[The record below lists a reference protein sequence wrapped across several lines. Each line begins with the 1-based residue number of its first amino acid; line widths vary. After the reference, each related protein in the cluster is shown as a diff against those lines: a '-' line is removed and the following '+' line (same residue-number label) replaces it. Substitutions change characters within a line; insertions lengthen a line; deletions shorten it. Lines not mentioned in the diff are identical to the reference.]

1 MDVAKTA
8 IATVQGRVSSD
19 PRITVAKSGVKIAN
33 VTLGWSH
40 KDREGETKWSNID
53 VIFFGKTA
61 DTVEQYVGK
70 GGEVFVSGDLQQES
84 WVDKEGNP
92 RSKMTIIGSTLTLL
106 GKPSD
111 DSEKKT
117 ESRSE
122 SRSSKPATKA
132 SKPAKEEDD
141 FPDEVPF

>member
-1 MDVAKTA
+1 MGKTA

-19 PRITVAKSGVKIAN
+19 PRITLAKSGSKVAN

-70 GGEVFVSGDLQQES
+70 GGDVFVSGDLQQES
-84 WVDKEGNP
+84 WVDKDGNP
-92 RSKMTIIGSTLTLL
+92 RSKMVILGSTLTLL

-111 DSEKKT
+111 DKEKKT

-122 SRSSKPATKA
+122 NR
-132 SKPAKEEDD
+132 PAKQAAKPSKSAKQDDD
-141 FPDEVPF
+141 FPEEVPF